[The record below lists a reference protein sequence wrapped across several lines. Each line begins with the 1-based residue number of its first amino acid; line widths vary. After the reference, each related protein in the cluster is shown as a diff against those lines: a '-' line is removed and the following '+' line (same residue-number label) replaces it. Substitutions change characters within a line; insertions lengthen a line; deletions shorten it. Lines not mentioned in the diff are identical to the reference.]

1 MWWYGWKPRPNA
13 AERSRLAGK
22 AIRQLQK
29 RGIEPKPVV
38 IDGRRIVHTFWGLAW
53 CEHFESFHADDNRL
67 ARGRTYA
74 RTGSVCHLDVTE
86 GEIIAIVA
94 GSELYDV
101 SILVDPLP
109 EEKWAALKKR
119 CAGQIGSVV
128 ELLQGQLSDE
138 VMKLVTD
145 PLDGLFP
152 RPEEVST
159 ACTCPDW
166 AVMCKHVAAV
176 LYGVGARLDSEP
188 ELLFRL
194 RGVDHMELIS
204 ECVSRESLVP
214 ETAGRGEKLDE
225 ADLSEVFGIELEEE
239 PVEEG
244 NGKPARGTA
253 KKKTAKRSRKAAKRS
268 ATAAKTKRTTARR
281 SVKTG
286 ALKKRSSRRKRAGL
300 AAAAATAA
308 RKR

>member
-1 MWWYGWKPRPNA
+1 MWWYEWKRRPTA
-13 AERSRLAGK
+13 AERSLLAGK
-22 AIRQLQK
+22 AIRQLRQ

-109 EEKWAALKKR
+109 KEKWAALKKR

-138 VMKLVTD
+138 VMKVVTD

-152 RPEEVST
+152 RPEEVSA

-166 AVMCKHVAAV
+166 TVMCKHVAAV

-204 ECVSRESLVP
+204 ECVSQEALVP
-214 ETAGRGEKLDE
+214 GTTGRSEKLE
-225 ADLSEVFGIELEEE
+225 EVDLSEVFGIELEEE
-239 PVEEG
+239 PAEER
-244 NGKPARGTA
+244 NGKPARNTA
-253 KKKTAKRSRKAAKRS
+253 EKKTAKRSREASNGS
-268 ATAAKTKRTTARR
+268 ATSANAKRTTARR
-281 SVKTG
+281 LVKTG
-286 ALKKRSSRRKRAGL
+286 ALKKRSSRRKRASL
-300 AAAAATAA
+300 ATAA
-308 RKR
+308 STAVRKR